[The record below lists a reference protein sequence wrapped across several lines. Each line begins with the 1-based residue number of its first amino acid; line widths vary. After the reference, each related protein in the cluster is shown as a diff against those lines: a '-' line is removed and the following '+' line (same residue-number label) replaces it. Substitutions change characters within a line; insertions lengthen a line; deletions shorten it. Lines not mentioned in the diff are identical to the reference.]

1 MKKMIK
7 LISTFMIALLLIIT
21 LSGCK
26 EASNELHIGF
36 SPDYAP
42 YEFVDLTK
50 EGNDKYVG
58 ADIELAKYIC
68 EELDKELVLE
78 PMGFGQIL
86 ISLQS
91 GKIDLAISGFTYED
105 ERAKNF
111 EFSEEYFVEGEGR
124 QVVITLVNNLTK
136 YDSFEKVNQK
146 GVKVGA
152 QAGSVQY
159 NLAVEQLTAATIE
172 PHDNIANMVTYLE
185 AGKIDCISISETA
198 ANALISTNNNIA
210 MVPGEF
216 EVEDSGLYVLAEK
229 GNVELMNKVNTVI
242 KDVKENKLY
251 ETWMEEASILFE
263 ELGDNAGQID
273 MSEKKFSLLSMGEMF
288 IEYFPDFMMG
298 LGITLALSLVGVVCA
313 SLFGIILCLMNIS
326 KYKTLKA
333 ISSSYIEI
341 IRGIPLLLQLG
352 VLFVVMPT
360 GTSKFIT
367 CSIALVINSSAY
379 QAEIF
384 RSGIQSIDKGQM
396 EAARSLG
403 MSYWQTMIKI
413 IIPQAVRNIL
423 PSLANEFVVL
433 IKETSI
439 ASTFYVGD
447 LMTVKQNITTL
458 TFDSLTPFFIVA
470 IIYFIVTFSLS
481 KLIKTLEKKVAL

>member
-1 MKKMIK
+1 MKKIFKNIK
-7 LISTFMIALLLIIT
+7 AIIVIFLLIIT
-21 LSGCK
+21 LSSCK
-26 EASNELHIGF
+26 TESNTLHIGF

-50 EGNDKYVG
+50 TDDEKYVG

-68 EELDKELVLE
+68 QKLDKKIVFE

-91 GKIDLAISGFTYED
+91 GKIDLAISGFTYLP
-105 ERAKNF
+105 EREENF
-111 EFSEEYFVEGEGR
+111 LMSEEYFVEGEGK
-124 QVVITLVNNLTK
+124 QVIITLASNLNKYNSFDMVNK
-136 YDSFEKVNQK
+136 KDVR
-146 GVKVGA
+146 VGA

-159 NLAVEQLTAATIE
+159 NLAVEQLPNSIIE
-172 PHDNIANMVTYLE
+172 PHDNISNMVTYLE
-185 AGKIDCISISETA
+185 TNKLDCIAISETA
-198 ANALISTNNNIA
+198 AKALMLTNDKIA
-210 MVPGEF
+210 MIPGEF
-216 EVEDSGLYVLAEK
+216 LVEDSGLYVLAQK
-229 GNVELMNKVNTVI
+229 GNYELMSKVNPII
-242 KDVKENKLY
+242 KEVKELKLY
-251 ETWMEEASILFE
+251 EKWMEDSAKLFE
-263 ELGDNAGQID
+263 QLGDNAGEID
-273 MSEKKFSLLSMGEMF
+273 LTDKTFSLKGMWNMF
-288 IEYFPDFMMG
+288 IKYLPDFGKG
-298 LGITLALSLVGVVCA
+298 LGVTLALSLVGVLFA
-313 SLFGIILCLMNIS
+313 AIFGIILCLMNIS
-326 KYKTLKA
+326 KFKVLKA
-333 ISSSYIEI
+333 ISTTYIEV
-341 IRGIPLLLQLG
+341 IRGVPLLLQLG
-352 VLFVVMPT
+352 LLFVLMPT

-367 CSIALVINSSAY
+367 CSIALIINSSAY

-403 MSYWQTMIKI
+403 MSYWQAMIKI
-413 IIPQAVRNIL
+413 IIPQAIRNVL

-439 ASTFYVGD
+439 ASTLYVGD

-481 KLIKTLEKKVAL
+481 KLIKTFEKKVAL

>member
-1 MKKMIK
+1 MK
-7 LISTFMIALLLIIT
+7 
-21 LSGCK
+21 
-26 EASNELHIGF
+26 
-36 SPDYAP
+36 
-42 YEFVDLTK
+42 
-50 EGNDKYVG
+50 
-58 ADIELAKYIC
+58 
-68 EELDKELVLE
+68 LVLE

-86 ISLQS
+86 ISLEA
-91 GKIDLAISGFTYED
+91 GKIDLAISGFTYEE
-105 ERAKNF
+105 ERAKSF
-111 EFSEEYFVEGEGR
+111 LFSEEYFVEGEGK
-124 QVVITLVNNLTK
+124 QVVITLSNNISKYNSLEDVNK
-136 YDSFEKVNQK
+136 K

-159 NLAVEQLTAATIE
+159 NLAVDQLPNSTIE

-185 AGKIDCISISETA
+185 NGKLDCIAISETA
-198 ANALISTNNNIA
+198 AKALMSTNSKISMIND
-210 MVPGEF
+210 EF
-216 EVEDSGLYVLAEK
+216 VVEDSGLYVLSQK
-229 GNVELMNKVNTVI
+229 SNTVLMNKVNPII
-242 KDVKENKLY
+242 KTVKEEMLY
-251 ETWMEEASILFE
+251 EKWMSEAQDLFE
-263 ELGDNAGQID
+263 KLGENAGEVD
-273 MSEKKFSLLSMGEMF
+273 YTDNGFSFKNIGKMF
-288 IEYFPDFMMG
+288 INYFPDFAKG
-298 LGITLALSLVGVVCA
+298 LGITLALSIVGVLCA
-313 SLFGIILCLMNIS
+313 TIFGIGLCMMNIS

-333 ISSSYIEI
+333 ISTTYIEI

-352 VLFVVMPT
+352 LLFVLMPT

-403 MSYWQTMIKI
+403 MSYWQAMFKI
-413 IIPQAVRNIL
+413 IIPQAIRNIL

-458 TFDSLTPFFIVA
+458 TFDSLTPFIIVA

-481 KLIKTLEKKVAL
+481 KLIKTFEKKVAL

>member
-1 MKKMIK
+1 MKNTFK
-7 LISTFMIALLLIIT
+7 LISSFLMIFILIYT
-21 LSGCK
+21 LSSCDNGSD
-26 EASNELHIGF
+26 AIRIGF

-50 EGNDKYVG
+50 EGNDKYAG
-58 ADIELAKYIC
+58 ADIELAEYIC
-68 EELDKELVLE
+68 QKLDKEIIYE

-91 GKIDLAISGFTYED
+91 GKIDLAISGFTYEE

-111 EFSEEYFVEGEGR
+111 LFSEEYFVEGEGR
-124 QVVITLVNNLTK
+124 QVIITLTSNLNKYASFDEVNTK
-136 YDSFEKVNQK
+136 DVI
-146 GVKVGA
+146 VGA

-159 NLAVEQLTAATIE
+159 NLAVEQLANAKIE
-172 PHDNIANMVTYLE
+172 PHDNISNMVTYLE
-185 AGKIDCISISETA
+185 NGKLDCIAISETA
-198 ANALISTNNNIA
+198 ANSLIATNSNIA
-210 MVPGEF
+210 MINGEF
-216 EVEDSGLYVLAEK
+216 EVEDSGLYVLAQK
-229 GNVELMNKVNTVI
+229 NDTELMNDVNKVI
-242 KDVKENKLY
+242 KEVKDLGLY
-251 ETWMEEASILFE
+251 EKWMDESATLFE
-263 ELGDNAGQID
+263 ELGENAGEID
-273 MSEKKFSLLSMGEMF
+273 YTSTGFSFKAMGQMF
-288 IEYFPDFMMG
+288 IKYFPDFAKG
-298 LGITLALSLVGVVCA
+298 LGITLALSAVGVFFA
-313 SLFGIILCLMNIS
+313 AFFGIVLCLMNMS
-326 KYKTLKA
+326 KFKVLKA
-333 ISSSYIEI
+333 ISTTYIEV

-367 CSIALVINSSAY
+367 CSIALVINSAAY

-384 RSGIQSIDKGQM
+384 RSGIQSIAKGQM

-403 MSYWQTMIKI
+403 MSHWQAMIKI
-413 IIPQAVRNIL
+413 IIPQAIRNIL

-458 TFDSLTPFFIVA
+458 TFDALTPFFIVA

-481 KLIKTLEKKVAL
+481 KLIRTLEKKVAL

>member
-1 MKKMIK
+1 MKKIFKNITAFLMI
-7 LISTFMIALLLIIT
+7 LLVIIT
-21 LSGCK
+21 LSSCQT
-26 EASNELHIGF
+26 ESDTLHIGF

-50 EGNDKYVG
+50 TDDDRYVG

-68 EELDKELVLE
+68 EKLDKEIIFE

-91 GKIDLAISGFTYED
+91 GKLDLAISGFTYLP
-105 ERAKNF
+105 ERAENF
-111 EFSEEYFVEGEGR
+111 EMSEEYFVEGEGR
-124 QVVITLVNNLTK
+124 QVVITLASNLSKYTSLEAINNK
-136 YDSFEKVNQK
+136 DIRI
-146 GVKVGA
+146 GA

-159 NLAVEQLTAATIE
+159 NLATEQLPNATIE
-172 PHDNIANMVTYLE
+172 QHDNISNMVTYLE
-185 AGKIDCISISETA
+185 TGKIDCIAISETA
-198 ANALISTNNNIA
+198 AKALISTNDKIA
-210 MVPGEF
+210 MIPGEF
-216 EVEDSGLYVLAEK
+216 EVEDSGLYVLAQK
-229 GNVELMNKVNTVI
+229 GNVELITKVNTVI
-242 KDVKENKLY
+242 KEVKELKLY
-251 ETWMEEASILFE
+251 EKWMDEANILFE
-263 ELGDNAGQID
+263 QLGDNAGEID
-273 MSEKKFSLLSMGEMF
+273 MTEKAFSLKGMWDMF
-288 IEYFPDFMMG
+288 IKYLPDFGIG
-298 LGITLALSLVGVVCA
+298 LGITLALSLVGVLFA
-313 SLFGIILCLMNIS
+313 AIFGILLCLMNIS
-326 KYKTLKA
+326 KFKTLKA
-333 ISSSYIEI
+333 ISTTYIEV

-352 VLFVVMPT
+352 VLFVLMPT

-367 CSIALVINSSAY
+367 CSIALVINSAAY

-403 MSYWQTMIKI
+403 MSYWQAMIKI
-413 IIPQAVRNIL
+413 IIPQAIRNIL

-458 TFDSLTPFFIVA
+458 TYDALTPFFIVA

>member
-1 MKKMIK
+1 MKKLFKFIF
-7 LISTFMIALLLIIT
+7 LSFILIIT
-21 LSGCK
+21 LTSCGAK
-26 EASNELHIGF
+26 NKTLHIGF

-50 EGNDKYVG
+50 SDDDKYVG
-58 ADIELAKYIC
+58 ADVELAKYIAK
-68 EELDKELVLE
+68 ELDMNLVLE

-86 ISLQS
+86 ISLEA
-91 GKIDLAISGFTYED
+91 GKIDLAISGFTYEE
-105 ERAKNF
+105 ERAKTF
-111 EFSEEYFVEGEGR
+111 LFSEEYFVEGEGK
-124 QVVITLVNNLTK
+124 QVVITLSNNINK
-136 YDSFEKVNQK
+136 YQSFDDINKE
-146 GVKVGA
+146 GIKVGA

-159 NLAVEQLTAATIE
+159 NLAVDQLPNSTIE

-185 AGKIDCISISETA
+185 NGKLDCIAISETA
-198 ANALISTNNNIA
+198 AKALISTNDKIA
-210 MVPGEF
+210 MINDEF
-216 EVEDSGLYVLAEK
+216 IVEDSGLYVLSQKSNIA
-229 GNVELMNKVNTVI
+229 LMNKVNPII
-242 KDVKENKLY
+242 KDVKDKMLY
-251 ETWMEEASILFE
+251 EKWMEDAALLFE
-263 ELGDNAGQID
+263 ELGDNAGEID
-273 MSEKKFSLLSMGEMF
+273 YTDNGFSLKKLGEMF
-288 IEYFPDFMMG
+288 IKYFPEFAKG
-298 LGITLALSLVGVVCA
+298 LGITLALSIVGVLCA
-313 SLFGIILCLMNIS
+313 TIFGIALCLMNIS
-326 KYKTLKA
+326 KYKTLNA
-333 ISSSYIEI
+333 ISATYIEI

-352 VLFVVMPT
+352 LLFVLMPT

-403 MSYWQTMIKI
+403 MSYWQAMFKI
-413 IIPQAVRNIL
+413 IIPQAIRNVL

-458 TFDSLTPFFIVA
+458 TFDSITPFIIVA

-481 KLIKTLEKKVAL
+481 KAIKTFEKKVAL